1 MKAIRPER
9 LAHQLVEALCVL
21 LGFTWT
27 ARGHANLCHRT
38 YHGKERPGMSL
49 AACDVDR
56 STLGLHTLEQ
66 YAPLIGTAATERILG
81 KAHRVRTQ
89 HLVHVSSTF
98 YGGGVAEIL
107 TPLTLMMNA
116 AGIETGW
123 RIIQGTPAFFGA
135 TKKLHNALQGD
146 STGLSKLEREIYE
159 QVAFEN
165 ALRLHLEDCDAVIV
179 HDPQPLA
186 LVKHYAERELSW
198 IWQCHI
204 DVSAPDPATW
214 SYLRGFIECYDTA
227 IFSLAEYAKD
237 LGVQQRFIAPAI
249 NPLSAKNCDLTED
262 EIDAS
267 LARHRIPTDRPL
279 IVQVSRFD
287 RWKDPLGVIA
297 AFHKARS
304 EVDCALVLV
313 GNSATDD
320 PEGETML
327 ETIYKSVDESVT
339 VLTADD
345 PLLVNA
351 LQRRAAVVLQKST
364 REGFGLT
371 VTEAMWKGA
380 AVIGGNVGGIRR
392 QITDG
397 ENGFLV
403 DSVDQ
408 AAARIVQLVRN
419 PALRARLGGRAR
431 ETVRE
436 NFLMSRLFEDWL
448 DLLALRQ
455 QAHD

>member
-1 MKAIRPER
+1 
-9 LAHQLVEALCVL
+9 
-21 LGFTWT
+21 
-27 ARGHANLCHRT
+27 
-38 YHGKERPGMSL
+38 MSL
-49 AACDVDR
+49 AVRDVES

-66 YAPLIGTAATERILG
+66 YEPLIGARAAERIAN
-81 KAHRVRTQ
+81 KARGLRARHII
-89 HLVHVSSTF
+89 HASSTF

-123 RIIQGTPAFFGA
+123 RIIQGTPAFFA
-135 TKKLHNALQGD
+135 CTKKLHNALQGD
-146 STGLSKLEREIYE
+146 STGLTRAEKEIYE

-165 ALRLHLEDCDAVIV
+165 ALRLHLNDCDAVVI

-186 LVKHYAERELSW
+186 LVNHLADRARSW

-214 SYLRGFIECYDTA
+214 HYLQGFVERYNLA
-227 IFSLAEYAKD
+227 IFSLADYAKN
-237 LGVQQRFIAPAI
+237 LSVPQRFIAPAI
-249 NPLSAKNCDLTED
+249 NPFSAKNCELPED
-262 EIDAS
+262 EIDAC
-267 LARHRIPTDRPL
+267 LDLHRIPTDRPL

-297 AFHKARS
+297 AFHKARD
-304 EVDCALVLV
+304 EVDCTLVLL

-320 PEGETML
+320 PEGEVML
-327 ETIYKSVDESVT
+327 ETIYKSVGETVIVLSV
-339 VLTADD
+339 DD
-345 PLLVNA
+345 PKLVNA
-351 LQRRAAVVLQKST
+351 LQRRATVVLQKST

-380 AVIGGNVGGIRR
+380 AVVGGNVGGIRR
-392 QITDG
+392 QIIDG
-397 ENGFLV
+397 KNGFLV
-403 DSVDQ
+403 NSVDQ

-419 PALRARLGGRAR
+419 PSLRARLGARAR

-436 NFLMSRLFEDWL
+436 SFLMSRLFEDWL
-448 DLLALRQ
+448 DLLTSLQ
-455 QAHD
+455 QARG